1 MLKQIKNVWLFSKN
15 RFINTL
21 LWVSL
26 AAVITG
32 LLVFLIVKVF
42 GANDPD
48 MTYIHM
54 MSLMAYIVL
63 WAAILL
69 TGMTDFGKCF
79 DMMVGMGRTRKEF
92 FLSYGVLNFGT
103 YLIYAA
109 EILLI
114 AWLETV
120 IEKVC
125 YAGIPCEMN
134 LTFFFFD
141 VRTIVL
147 TILMGFVINM
157 LLGALY
163 VKFRQKIFMLV
174 WVLFMGFGMMAQM
187 ISKAIDAQNPWLMA
201 IGDFFVALFTSPAVI
216 LILGAVAVTVLLVAV
231 SYLLVRKREISIW

>member
-141 VRTIVL
+141 VRI
-147 TILMGFVINM
+147 
-157 LLGALY
+157 
-163 VKFRQKIFMLV
+163 
-174 WVLFMGFGMMAQM
+174 
-187 ISKAIDAQNPWLMA
+187 P
-201 IGDFFVALFTSPAVI
+201 LFTSTKPSASSPVEI
-216 LILGAVAVTVLLVAV
+216 TYSTKSKPSSVSLTAYTTSDISPRSTSFDIEGTVRHV
-231 SYLLVRKREISIW
+231 S